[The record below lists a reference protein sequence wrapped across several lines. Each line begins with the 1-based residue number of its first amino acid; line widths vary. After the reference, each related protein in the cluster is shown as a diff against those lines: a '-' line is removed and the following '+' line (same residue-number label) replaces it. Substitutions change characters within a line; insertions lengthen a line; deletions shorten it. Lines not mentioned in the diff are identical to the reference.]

1 MTLTIQSKIMKKIS
15 ETEIQSIRQDFPIL
29 DQRINGED
37 LVYLDNAASTQK
49 PIQVINAIKDYYEN
63 DHSNVHRG
71 VHTLS
76 VRATEAYENSR
87 KKVSSFI
94 NAAEDKQIIFTKGTT
109 DSVNLIASALTS
121 RLKENDEIL
130 ISTMEH
136 HSNIVPWQELCKR
149 TGSVLKIIPI
159 NNDGEI
165 LIDEYENLLSS
176 NTKVVSL
183 VHVSNTLGTINPID
197 KIIEAAK
204 KYDVITVIDGAQAAG
219 HIPIDVQKIDCDFY
233 LFSGH
238 KIYGPTGIGVLYGK
252 EERLNDLDPY
262 QFGGEMILKVTFD
275 ETTYNGLP
283 HKFEAGTPNIAGAI
297 GMGASIDFINDLD
310 MNLYTN
316 HEMELHD
323 YTLEK
328 LKNIN
333 GIKIIGK
340 SNNKSSIISFIIDGI
355 HPHDIGTIINQKGIA
370 VRTGHHC
377 TMPLMDFY
385 NIPGTVRASFSFY
398 NTFSEVD
405 RLIDA
410 INLSIK
416 MLK

>member
-1 MTLTIQSKIMKKIS
+1 MTAN
-15 ETEIQSIRQDFPIL
+15 RPNRPI
-29 DQRINGED
+29 
-37 LVYLDNAASTQK
+37 YLDYQATTPCDPRVVDRMMPYFSDIFGNPHSADHRHGWEADAAVETARGQVAALIGAK
-49 PIQVINAIKDYYEN
+49 PRD
-63 DHSNVHRG
+63 
-71 VHTLS
+71 
-76 VRATEAYENSR
+76 
-87 KKVSSFI
+87 
-94 NAAEDKQIIFTKGTT
+94 IIFTSGATESNNLAIKGAARHRRQADGRDTVIT
-109 DSVNLIASALTS
+109 LASEHKCVLESTARLS
-121 RLKENDEIL
+121 REGFNVKILPIQKNGLLDLSTLKEALDDRVAIVSVMAANNEI
-130 ISTMEH
+130 
-136 HSNIVPWQELCKR
+136 
-149 TGSVLKIIPI
+149 G
-159 NNDGEI
+159 
-165 LIDEYENLLSS
+165 
-176 NTKVVSL
+176 
-183 VHVSNTLGTINPID
+183 
-197 KIIEAAK
+197 
-204 KYDVITVIDGAQAAG
+204 VIQPLADIGAMVRECGAWFHTDAAQAFGKYPLDVDA
-219 HIPIDVQKIDCDFY
+219 ICIDMMSI
-233 LFSGH
+233 SGH